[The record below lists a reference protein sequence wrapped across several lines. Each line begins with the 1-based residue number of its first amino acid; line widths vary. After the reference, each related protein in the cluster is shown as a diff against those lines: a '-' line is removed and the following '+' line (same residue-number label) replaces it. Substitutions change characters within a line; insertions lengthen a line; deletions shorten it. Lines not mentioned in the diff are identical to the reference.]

1 MSRHAEVSLK
11 VLIVLLL
18 LLAQASAEGVAAHHS
33 TPVNFDQSKEI
44 TIEGVLTEI
53 AWRNPHSRF
62 RVDVT
67 GEDGSTAEWLAEMGG
82 INIMRRAGF
91 PMKMF
96 AVGDR
101 ITITGNPGRRSRS
114 MRLRTVLLPD
124 GTRLNE
130 DSETSDYADDHERRN
145 SIGGIDGDLRAFYRC
160 LNALDP
166 VANDVGPTM
175 ERVDGQFLS

>member
-1 MSRHAEVSLK
+1 MRVK
-11 VLIVLLL
+11 VLLIPLM
-18 LLAQASAEGVAAHHS
+18 LLAQGSPQGVAAHHS

-67 GEDGSTAEWLAEMGG
+67 GEDGSTAEWLVEMGG

-91 PMKMF
+91 PLELF
-96 AVGDR
+96 ALGDR
-101 ITITGNPGRRSRS
+101 ITITGNPGRRGRA
-114 MRLRTVLLPD
+114 MRLREVVLPD

-130 DSETSDYADDHERRN
+130 DSETSKYADDQERRN
-145 SIGGIDGDLRAFYRC
+145 GVGGNIAF
-160 LNALDP
+160 
-166 VANDVGPTM
+166 VGNGF
-175 ERVDGQFLS
+175 EEVRRLGEWE

>member
-1 MSRHAEVSLK
+1 MYLK
-11 VLIVLLL
+11 ILLVPLL
-18 LLAQASAEGVAAHHS
+18 LLAQVSAEVVAAHHS

-91 PMKMF
+91 PVEAF
-96 AVGDR
+96 ALGDR
-101 ITITGNPGRRSRS
+101 ITITGHPGRRGRS
-114 MRLRTVLLPD
+114 LRLREVVLPD
-124 GTRLNE
+124 GTRLND
-130 DSETSDYADDHERRN
+130 DSETSKYADDRERRHGV
-145 SIGGIDGDLRAFYRC
+145 GGNI
-160 LNALDP
+160 ALVRNWFDE
-166 VANDVGPTM
+166 VRWLD
-175 ERVDGQFLS
+175 EWR

>member
-1 MSRHAEVSLK
+1 MNLK
-11 VLIVLLL
+11 VLLVLLL
-18 LLAQASAEGVAAHHS
+18 LLVQASAQGVAAHHS

-62 RVDVT
+62 RVDVV
-67 GEDGSTAEWLAEMGG
+67 GEGGSTAEWLAEMGG

-91 PMKMF
+91 PMEVF

-101 ITITGNPGRRSRS
+101 ITITGNPGRRGRAI
-114 MRLRTVLLPD
+114 RLREVVLHD

-130 DSETSDYADDHERRN
+130 DSETSDYADHQERRN
-145 SIGGIDGDLRAFYRC
+145 GVGGGIVVL
-160 LNALDP
+160 
-166 VANDVGPTM
+166 
-175 ERVDGQFLS
+175 

>member
-1 MSRHAEVSLK
+1 MNLK
-11 VLIVLLL
+11 VLLVPLL
-18 LLAQASAEGVAAHHS
+18 LLAQASAQGVAAHHS
-33 TPVNFDQSKEI
+33 TPVNFDQAKEI

-67 GEDGSTAEWLAEMGG
+67 WEDGSTAEWLAEMGG

-91 PMKMF
+91 PMEAF

-101 ITITGNPGRRSRS
+101 ITIRGNPGRRGRT
-114 MRLRTVLLPD
+114 MRLREVVLPD

-130 DSETSDYADDHERRN
+130 DSETSDYADDRERRN
-145 SIGGIDGDLRAFYRC
+145 SVGGNIVVVQ
-160 LNALDP
+160 NW
-166 VANDVGPTM
+166 
-175 ERVDGQFLS
+175 LSGGR

>member
-1 MSRHAEVSLK
+1 MKRR
-11 VLIVLLL
+11 VLLVLLL
-18 LLAQASAEGVAAHHS
+18 LLAQASAQGVAAHHS
-33 TPVNFDQSKEI
+33 TPVNFDQSREI

-62 RVDVT
+62 RIDVT

-91 PMKMF
+91 PMEVF

-101 ITITGNPGRRSRS
+101 ITITGNPGRRGRTL
-114 MRLRTVLLPD
+114 RLREVVLHD

-130 DSETSDYADDHERRN
+130 DSETSTFADVHP
-145 SIGGIDGDLRAFYRC
+145 
-160 LNALDP
+160 DP
-166 VANDVGPTM
+166 TAEGLVRSYTAGVTTLTG
-175 ERVDGQFLS
+175 